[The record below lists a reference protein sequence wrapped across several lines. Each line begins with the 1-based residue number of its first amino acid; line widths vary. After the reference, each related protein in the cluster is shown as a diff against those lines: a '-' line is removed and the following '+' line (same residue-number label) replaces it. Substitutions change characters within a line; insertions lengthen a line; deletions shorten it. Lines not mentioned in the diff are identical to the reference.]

1 MRLQILFHP
10 IALYEEYSNCSTG
23 FDNVVFGKKVMLSA
37 FSSEASIILQ
47 RTLLVY
53 LLTYVKYMTTQIGQV
68 VAALFAIDCFM
79 CTSALLQTVS
89 CVLPCTCKCMTN
101 T

>member
-1 MRLQILFHP
+1 MRLQILFHH

-53 LLTYVKYMTTQIGQV
+53 LLTYVKYISTYGTAQ
-68 VAALFAIDCFM
+68 FM
-79 CTSALLQTVS
+79 ESLGGEEYS
-89 CVLPCTCKCMTN
+89 
-101 T
+101 

>member
-1 MRLQILFHP
+1 MHLQILFHP

-37 FSSEASIILQ
+37 FSSPSEASIILQ

-53 LLTYVKYMTTQIGQV
+53 LLTYVKYISTYGTAQ
-68 VAALFAIDCFM
+68 FM
-79 CTSALLQTVS
+79 ESLGGEDYS
-89 CVLPCTCKCMTN
+89 
-101 T
+101 